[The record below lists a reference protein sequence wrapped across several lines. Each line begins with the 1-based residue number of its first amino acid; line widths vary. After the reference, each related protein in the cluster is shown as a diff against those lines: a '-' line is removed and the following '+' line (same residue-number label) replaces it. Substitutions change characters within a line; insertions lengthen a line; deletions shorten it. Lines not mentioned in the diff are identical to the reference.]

1 MLVGAASGFLMV
13 LFIDAASAGDTPTSA
28 PALPDVSLAPAVVVA
43 AGADSIDTN
52 AVTRLTAFTAAGTE
66 HGTGFQVDD
75 GRIATVAH
83 ALIDVR
89 GVGLGEPDDQLLI
102 PLDGEG
108 AAPLGLSP
116 VNDLAA
122 FVYPTDLSALPIA
135 STPAQPGEV
144 VALAGYARNERLEVV
159 TGRVLSRT
167 SGSGYGMS
175 EPDVLVIEA
184 PVENGWSGGPVVNG
198 FGEVVAVIVGTE
210 RISGVTIAVPIEH
223 LPTP

>member
-13 LFIDAASAGDTPTSA
+13 LFIGVASADGTPASA

-52 AVTRLTAFTAAGTE
+52 AVTRLTAFTAAGTG

-102 PLDGEG
+102 SLDGEG

-135 STPAQPGEV
+135 SNPAQTGDV
-144 VALAGYARNERLEVV
+144 VALGGFARNARLEVV
-159 TGRVLSRT
+159 TGQVIGR
-167 SGSGYGMS
+167 GSGADYGLVQ
-175 EPDVLVIEA
+175 PDVLVIDA
-184 PVENGWSGGPVVNG
+184 PVVPGWSGGPVVNG
-198 FGEVVAVIVGTE
+198 FGEVVAVIIGSEQT
-210 RISGVTIAVPIEH
+210 SGVTIAVPIEH